1 MTALLLIFLIV
12 AILCATVIILAALDS
27 YDKSRNNKNRKDDD

>member
-1 MTALLLIFLIV
+1 MTALLLIV
-12 AILCATVIILAALDS
+12 AMVCATVITLAALDS